1 MNAIDLFWNTT
12 SLYSFKGRYQ
22 TQNNY
27 IVTDTDY
34 MNGFFCLWQKINDK
48 PMFDYNRTYHIKTI
62 NHTINMNHC
71 IVYHLLSIKIPDEI
85 AFR

>member
-1 MNAIDLFWNTT
+1 M
-12 SLYSFKGRYQ
+12 
-22 TQNNY
+22 
-27 IVTDTDY
+27 
-34 MNGFFCLWQKINDK
+34 GFFCLWQKINDK

-71 IVYHLLSIKIPDEI
+71 IVYYVLSIKIPDEI